1 MAQRSTLW
9 LAGGFAAGFLLM
21 GIPYWLPPYN
31 NQESPYP
38 GLIPGMIAL
47 AVVTAVLVA
56 ASPAR
61 LKHIFWTMMAAYPAA
76 TAIRIFVEV
85 MADPTDHNLWPFEL
99 VFAGVVSL
107 VAVVPGLLIGSLT
120 RRLVR

>member
-1 MAQRSTLW
+1 MARRGTLW
-9 LAGGFAAGFLLM
+9 LAGGFVAGFLLM
-21 GIPYWLPPYN
+21 GIPYWLLPYN

-38 GLIPGMIAL
+38 GLIPGIIAL

-61 LKHIFWTMMAAYPAA
+61 LRHIFWTMMSAYPAA

-85 MADPTDHNLWPFEL
+85 MQDPTDHNLWPFEL

-107 VAVVPGLLIGSLT
+107 VAVVPGLLVGALL
-120 RRLVR
+120 RRVRA

>member
-1 MAQRSTLW
+1 MARRGTPW

-21 GIPYWLPPYN
+21 GIPYWLLPYN

-47 AVVTAVLVA
+47 AVVTAVLVG

-61 LKHIFWTMMAAYPAA
+61 LKNIFWTMMSAYPAA

-85 MADPTDHNLWPFEL
+85 MQDPTDHNLWPFEIL
-99 VFAGVVSL
+99 FAGVVSL
-107 VAVVPGLLIGSLT
+107 VTVVPGLLVGW
-120 RRLVR
+120 LVRKF